1 MSDAAKTGL
10 LIDGH
15 YKDRQ
20 YYAHSLSLRSPDYT
34 LFEAADGQ
42 TGLKIYRSCSVDC
55 VVLELALPDMSG
67 FEVLAQLVPIGFQ
80 PDIAVIVLTHLPNEI
95 LLDLA
100 LKNGALAALYKP
112 RTSGELLEQ
121 IVLRA
126 TSTVPKDHKRA
137 QESLGSLRTA

>member
-1 MSDAAKTGL
+1 MSDSKSIL
-10 LIDGH
+10 LIDGRAT
-15 YKDRQ
+15 DRNL
-20 YYAHSLSLRSPDYT
+20 YADRLKLSFPEFVIHQAATGQAGLDLHKSHS
-34 LFEAADGQ
+34 
-42 TGLKIYRSCSVDC
+42 IDC

-67 FEVLAQLVPIGFQ
+67 FEVLLKLVPIGVQ

-121 IVLRA
+121 IVHRA

-137 QESLGSLRTA
+137 QDSLRSLRTA